1 MKNKPLML
9 AGLIFGGIGLAII
22 VTAIILYMAGK
33 TDIYG
38 SVAQFFGMT
47 KEKINTPTICQL
59 GILFEIAA
67 FILGYRSL
75 AVEK

>member
-22 VTAIILYMAGK
+22 VTAIVLYMAGE
-33 TDIYG
+33 TDVYNN
-38 SVAQFFGMT
+38 VAQFFGMT
-47 KEKINTPTICQL
+47 NDKISTATICQL
-59 GILFEIAA
+59 GILFETAA